1 MRLLQLKKNL
11 FTKIAFMFLVAGLI
25 SSCSKDK
32 NNVDDPR
39 VGYPKTVTIEY
50 KVTALSAGLTNL
62 DIRYTNETDADTE
75 LTAQALPFTKT
86 IRKSVT
92 YASDIALSIISGGP
106 GSAKLEI
113 YVDGKLA
120 VTQSPSSQ
128 QYLNGVAVYAF
139 H

>member
-39 VGYPKTVTIEY
+39 AGYPKTVSIEY
-50 KVTALSAGLTNL
+50 RVTALSAGLTNL
-62 DIRYTNETDADTE
+62 DIRYTNETGADTE
-75 LTAQALPFTKT
+75 LTAQSLPFSKI

-92 YASDIALSIISGGP
+92 YASDVAVSITSNAP

-113 YVDGKLA
+113 FVDGKSVA
-120 VTQSPSSQ
+120 SASPVSQ
-128 QYLNGVAVYAF
+128 QYLNGIALYAF

>member
-1 MRLLQLKKNL
+1 MRLLQLKKSL
-11 FTKIAFMFLVAGLI
+11 FTKIAFMFLIAGLI

-39 VGYPKTVTIEY
+39 AGYPKTVSIEY

-92 YASDIALSIISGGP
+92 YASDVAVSITSNGP

-113 YVDGKLA
+113 YVDGKQVA
-120 VTQSPSSQ
+120 TASPTSQ
-128 QYLNGVAVYAF
+128 QYLSGLAQYAF